1 MNDLKQSDTW
11 KIQLRIT
18 IFFFSE
24 DDNDDECVLHSRS
37 DKIKIV
43 ISDEA
48 DEVIKKNFDL
58 LKNRYQNNLQS
69 VRGSEFGFIYVE
81 LLYHKCHKIK
91 SKSWWIIYRFS

>member
-1 MNDLKQSDTW
+1 MEN
-11 KIQLRIT
+11 T
-18 IFFFSE
+18 IKNNNFFFSE

-58 LKNRYQNNLQS
+58 LKNRYQNNL
-69 VRGSEFGFIYVE
+69 
-81 LLYHKCHKIK
+81 
-91 SKSWWIIYRFS
+91 